1 MAGDTG
7 AIPDQT
13 VDEVAAAE
21 RMSRPLRA
29 VLAKEVSPR
38 RLGKGKLNLSP
49 LKVKLL
55 DLRSSS
61 SGSSTELSR
70 TFPPPPSETH
80 FSPST
85 SKWAILLD
93 DGCALGHLPKDVGF
107 LVYAAR
113 QFATYRSKVEEKGP
127 GGEKRGQ
134 LLVLFSDPCVHDLRD
149 NAHAAQPQRA
159 GNEGNDLFSVAIRP
173 QFEAAKQLIE
183 SHWGIQVSWV
193 LSFRVLEVW
202 DSLKADQANSDARPV
217 PVLLRPQSWR
227 WFATEQDASTVRDV
241 LLHRVCGLSRKT
253 TAAPAGGMESKS
265 KVSFAPLQL
274 VIVSRRHNRRFVDE
288 ALRSALQRHYG
299 QLLNVTKVSL
309 ELLPFCRQMDLLS
322 NADVLVAAHG
332 AALTNIIA
340 LRPRPES
347 IVVELFP
354 HHFRYSLYEELAR
367 SIGATYFAWEAER
380 VDSGCASKCPH
391 RPAPGIDSPL
401 LSSSGV
407 NVEEEETPLADAEKP
422 LVDNSPFSEYVALR
436 QLNGLSRCKNC
447 DIPITPL
454 PVPVPGNNRAATD
467 AISTSLLNTL
477 RNAIISTLLTRTRN
491 GNSGAVG
498 LTAQQKAELGKD
510 GQLGT
515 IRYIDRRG

>member
-1 MAGDTG
+1 
-7 AIPDQT
+7 
-13 VDEVAAAE
+13 
-21 RMSRPLRA
+21 
-29 VLAKEVSPR
+29 
-38 RLGKGKLNLSP
+38 
-49 LKVKLL
+49 
-55 DLRSSS
+55 
-61 SGSSTELSR
+61 
-70 TFPPPPSETH
+70 
-80 FSPST
+80 
-85 SKWAILLD
+85 LD

-107 LVYAAR
+107 LIYAAR
-113 QFATYRSKVEEKGP
+113 QLATYRSKFEGKATVGEE
-127 GGEKRGQ
+127 RGQ
-134 LLVLFSDPCVHDLRD
+134 LLVLFSDPCVHGLRD
-149 NAHAAQPQRA
+149 DANAAQPQRV
-159 GNEGNDLFSVAIRP
+159 GSEENDPFSVAIRP
-173 QFEAAKQLIE
+173 QFEAVKQLIE

-193 LSFRVLEVW
+193 LSARVLEVW
-202 DSLKADQANSDARPV
+202 DSFKADQANSDTRPV

-227 WFATEQDASTVRDV
+227 WFATEHDASAFRDV
-241 LLHRVCGLSRKT
+241 LLHRVCGLMRSRSS
-253 TAAPAGGMESKS
+253 AAPAGSMVSKS

-274 VIVSRRHNRRFVDE
+274 VIVSRRLNRRFADE
-288 ALRSALQRHYG
+288 ALRSALLRHYG
-299 QLLNVTKVSL
+299 QLLNVTRVSL
-309 ELLPFCRQMDLLS
+309 ELLPFCHQMELLS
-322 NADVLVAAHG
+322 NADILVAAHG
-332 AALTNIIA
+332 AALTNVIA

-367 SIGATYFAWEAER
+367 SIGATYIAWEAER